1 MKRIRVLIV
10 DDHPVVREGLRTML
24 STVTDIEVV
33 AEAGDGFE
41 ALEKVKEHQP
51 HVVLMD
57 IRMPNMDGIEAT
69 QRIKHQLPSASVIV
83 LTIYDNHA
91 YIVDAVKAGADNY
104 LLKDASKD
112 LLIHTIRTAS
122 SGGMLVR
129 SSLLRDAVL
138 SSPHATGDQLK
149 GKPEDII
156 ALAQLAP
163 RERDVLKLVTEGYT
177 NKEIGKELGITEDT
191 IKKHMKSIIVKLGV
205 TNRTGAAAKA
215 VRAGFTS

>member
-1 MKRIRVLIV
+1 
-10 DDHPVVREGLRTML
+10 ML

-41 ALEKVKEHQP
+41 ALEKAKEHQP

-69 QRIKHQLPSASVIV
+69 QRIKHQLPSTSVIV

-112 LLIHTIRTAS
+112 LLIHTIRAAS

-138 SSPHATGDQLK
+138 SSPYATGDQLR
-149 GKPEDII
+149 GKPEDTI

-163 RERDVLKLVTEGYT
+163 RERDVLKLVTEGHT

-205 TNRTGAAAKA
+205 TNRTSAATKA